1 MTSFRFIHASFP
13 DPALSKREISARLA
27 SFRRGLLAAKKGW
40 ERPLNEDGTPDPQKW
55 LDLSDDIRLS
65 LAEQRKIDSR
75 ADRISER
82 HTASTG
88 LQHLRT
94 DDMKKLEVLRQGVR
108 LAQVS
113 SEHQA
118 DELAA
123 SLHAEFPWMSPATE
137 AVWHGMRRSVKA
149 GDPGLRLPP
158 LLLDGPPGIGK
169 SAWARALG
177 DLIGAPAMAYE
188 ASVENASFGLVGSQ
202 RSWGNAN
209 PGRLLNMIL
218 ATRVGNPIVVVDEVE
233 KSGRATSTKGQAYS
247 LTDAMLPLL
256 EPISSSRW
264 SCPYFEVKFDMSFV
278 IWVLTSNDCRLLPEP
293 MLSRCPPIHLR
304 EVSKAELVAFAQR
317 EGRRRGLS
325 EISTEAVADALVR
338 QDASVRPSLR
348 TAIRMLERAATLED
362 IGARLH

>member
-13 DPALSKREISARLA
+13 NPALAKREISARLA

-40 ERPLNEDGTPDPQKW
+40 ERPLNEDGIPDPQKW
-55 LDLSDDIRLS
+55 LDLCDDIGLS
-65 LAEQRKIDSR
+65 LAEQRRIDSR
-75 ADRISER
+75 AERLSDRHS
-82 HTASTG
+82 ASTG
-88 LQHLRT
+88 LQHLRM
-94 DDMKKLEVLRQGVR
+94 DDMKKLEVLRHGVR
-108 LAQVS
+108 LAQVAT
-113 SEHQA
+113 EHQA

-123 SLHAEFPWMSPATE
+123 SLHAEFPWMGPATE

-169 SAWARALG
+169 SAWSRALG
-177 DLIGAPAMAYE
+177 DLIGAPTMAYE

-218 ATRVGNPIVVVDEVE
+218 AARVGNPVVVVDEIE
-233 KSGRATSTKGQAYS
+233 KSGRATSSKGQAFS

-278 IWVLTSNDCRLLPEP
+278 IWILTSNDCRRLPAP
-293 MLSRCPPIHLR
+293 LLSRCPPIHLR
-304 EVSKAELVAFAQR
+304 EVSIAELVAFAQR
-317 EGRRRGLS
+317 EGSRRGLGDVS
-325 EISTEAVADALVR
+325 IEAVGDALVR
-338 QDASVRPSLR
+338 QGASVRPSLR
-348 TAIRMLERAATLED
+348 TVMRMLERAATLED
-362 IGARLH
+362 VSARLH